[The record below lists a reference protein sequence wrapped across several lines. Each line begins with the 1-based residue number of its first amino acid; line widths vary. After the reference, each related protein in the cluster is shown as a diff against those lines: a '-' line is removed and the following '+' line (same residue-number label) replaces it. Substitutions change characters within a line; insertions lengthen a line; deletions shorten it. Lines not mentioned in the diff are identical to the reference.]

1 MSRISSFLILFL
13 SMCLISTLALTSP
26 GLDEVASRTLF
37 EVWKAQHGREYAS
50 TEEEEYRYSIFISN
64 HQSIQDYN
72 SAHTKTTLALNQFAD
87 LTNDEFA
94 TLMSSGVNKES
105 LLKAHREKAPKM
117 LSTESIPDYVNWV
130 QAGYVTPIKNQAQCG
145 GCWAFAAA
153 ASMESFYALTGGP
166 LTSFSAQELIDCVG
180 TCDGCNGCANLYN
193 ALQWTSTYGI
203 ESWDSY
209 PFEGQQG
216 SCQYSQGQVISRN
229 SGYENVAEN
238 NMDQFLAAIAQQP
251 VNVGIEASQ
260 NVFQFYS
267 TGVIGSDCGNEIDHA
282 VTAVGYGSYNGE
294 NVYLIK
300 NQWGTTWGQEGYGF
314 ISANPDVNGGSGVC
328 GILSCPVYPTQI

>member
-1 MSRISSFLILFL
+1 MRISSSLILSL
-13 SMCLISTLALTSP
+13 SIFAILTNALISPELE
-26 GLDEVASRTLF
+26 DVASRSLF
-37 EVWKAQHGREYAS
+37 EVWKSQHGREYAS
-50 TEEEEYRYSIFISN
+50 TEEENYRYTVFLTNYQYI
-64 HQSIQDYN
+64 QSYN
-72 SAHTKTTLALNQFAD
+72 AANIRTTLALNQFAD
-87 LTNDEFA
+87 LRNDEFA
-94 TLMSSGVNKES
+94 SVMTSGVTKDD
-105 LLKAHREKAPKM
+105 LKKGHSEKAPKI

-130 QAGYVTPIKNQAQCG
+130 QAGYVTPIKNQEQCG

-153 ASMESFYALTGGP
+153 SSMESFYALTGGP

-180 TCDGCNGCANLYN
+180 TCDGCDGCSNLYN
-193 ALQWTSTYGI
+193 ALQWTSVYGI

-216 SCQYSQGQVISRN
+216 SCQYSQAQVISRN
-229 SGYENVAEN
+229 SGFENVAEN

-267 TGVIGSDCGNEIDHA
+267 TGVIGSDCGDEIDHA

-314 ISANPDVNGGSGVC
+314 ISGNPNANGGSGAC